1 MLSLNKKTDYGLRLM
16 IALAKKYKKGPSSL
30 KQMAREN
37 KLPFKFLEQAAF
49 LLRVAGLIDSKEG
62 KSGGYFLTKSPG
74 KISMGTIIE
83 ALEGPVGF
91 DHHCA
96 GCPEFGL
103 CGQKDVMDEVELQVK
118 KTIKAKTLKELIEK

>member
-16 IALAKKYKKGPSSL
+16 IALAKKYKKGPVSL
-30 KQMAREN
+30 RQLAKEN

-49 LLRVAGLIDSKEG
+49 LLKIAGLIDSKEG
-62 KSGGYFLTKSPG
+62 KNGGYSLTKSPA
-74 KISMGTIIE
+74 KISMGVVIE

-91 DHHCA
+91 DHCA

-103 CGQKDVMDEVELQVK
+103 CGQKDVWDEVESQVK
-118 KTIKAKTLKELIEK
+118 KTIKGKTLKELIEK

>member
-30 KQMAREN
+30 RQLAKEN

-49 LLRVAGLIDSKEG
+49 LLKIAGLIDSKEG
-62 KSGGYFLTKSPG
+62 KNGGYVLSTSPS
-74 KISMGTIIE
+74 KISMETIIE

-103 CGQKDVMDEVELQVK
+103 CGQKNVMDEVESQVK
-118 KTIKAKTLKELIEK
+118 KTIKAKTLKELIQK